1 VGLDVTGRYR
11 YPPPNPGWLSGR
23 VETVID
29 PELPIVDA
37 HHHLWEEAGHPYLL
51 DDILGDVHD
60 GHRIEATVFVQ
71 AHYGYRTGGPAH
83 LAPIGETERVA
94 QIAAAAQ
101 RRDGGTH
108 IAAAIVG
115 FADLTLGCEVA
126 AVLDAHR
133 EAAPSRFRGVRHS
146 VSRDPLFPD
155 GIVLRPS
162 PAGMLADSSYR
173 DGLRTVARNGLSY
186 DAMLYHRQLP
196 ELTALARA
204 IPDLPIILDHV
215 GCIIGVGPYEGQEQE
230 AFASWRHDMADLAR
244 NPNVTVKIGGFG
256 MIIGGAHWHER
267 DLPPGSEELAAAW
280 RPYVETCLDL
290 FGAERCMFESNFPV
304 DKAMYSYRT
313 LWNAFKRLTS
323 GASADERRALFA
335 GTARRVYGIPAEA
348 ALQTMVVAHV

>member
-1 VGLDVTGRYR
+1 MGLDVTGRYR

-256 MIIGGAHWHER
+256 MIIGGAHFPGRQGDVFLSDVVERVQAPDFGRQRGRAPRPVRWHR
-267 DLPPGSEELAAAW
+267 PPRLRHSRRSGSSDHGGG
-280 RPYVETCLDL
+280 PCLT
-290 FGAERCMFESNFPV
+290 APRACS
-304 DKAMYSYRT
+304 T
-313 LWNAFKRLTS
+313 
-323 GASADERRALFA
+323 RRH
-335 GTARRVYGIPAEA
+335 GIAPSP
-348 ALQTMVVAHV
+348 L